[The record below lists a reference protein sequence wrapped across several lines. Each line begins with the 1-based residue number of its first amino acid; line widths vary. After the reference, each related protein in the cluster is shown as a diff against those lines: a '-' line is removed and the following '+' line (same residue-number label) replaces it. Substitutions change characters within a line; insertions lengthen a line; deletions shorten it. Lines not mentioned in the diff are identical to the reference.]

1 MVISWTLAVMAL
13 ISSFTVMADSLPGVG
28 TGYKH
33 SQFKLNGVSDYS
45 VNRQVPLHFQLTHDE
60 VGGRWNVSKD
70 LLQPHFPSLTMQN
83 NLADE
88 ATGLRQYDAA
98 LSLSPIM
105 KKGINVD
112 LGLNI
117 RFIDGNAVF
126 SENGQQQRHNFR
138 AAIPMFYAAAL
149 FNLPFK
155 GLSAGFVGRHSNSM
169 SNPSFDYK
177 AKLSYEW
184 VGGLGLEG
192 GWQHQ
197 QYADDELNQL
207 PNKPVAKGL
216 FLDLH
221 LKF

>member
-1 MVISWTLAVMAL
+1 MVISWILIVMAL
-13 ISSFTVMADSLPGVG
+13 ISSFTVMAESSSGVG
-28 TGYKH
+28 VDYKP
-33 SQFKLNGVSDYS
+33 SQFKLNVVSDYS
-45 VNRQVPLHFQLTHDE
+45 VNRQVPLHLQLTHDE

-70 LLQPHFPSLTMQN
+70 LLQPHFPSLTRQD
-83 NLADE
+83 NLAAE
-88 ATGLRQYDAA
+88 ATGLQQYDAA
-98 LSLSPIM
+98 LSLFPMM
-105 KKGINVD
+105 KKGMNLD

-126 SENGQQQRHNFR
+126 AENGQQQFRNFR

-184 VGGLGLEG
+184 IGGLGLEG
-192 GWQHQ
+192 GWQRQ
-197 QYADDELNQL
+197 QYANDELNQL
-207 PNKPVAKGL
+207 QRKPVAKGL

>member
-1 MVISWTLAVMAL
+1 MLISRAIAVMAL
-13 ISSFTVMADSLPGVG
+13 ISSFTVMADTLSG
-28 TGYKH
+28 TGADYRS
-33 SQFKLNGVSDYS
+33 SQFKVGLVSDYS
-45 VNRQVPLHFQLTHDE
+45 VNRQVPLHFQLTHDAL
-60 VGGRWNVSKD
+60 GGRWNVSKD
-70 LLQPHFPSLTMQN
+70 LLRPHFPG
-83 NLADE
+83 LARQDELMDE

-98 LSLSPIM
+98 FSFPMM
-105 KKGINVD
+105 KPGMNFD

-126 SENGQQQRHNFR
+126 SANGQQQRQNFR
-138 AAIPMFYAAAL
+138 EAIPMIYAAAL

-155 GLSAGFVGRHSNSM
+155 GLSAGFVGRHSDSM
-169 SNPSFDYK
+169 INPSFDYK

-192 GWQHQ
+192 GWRHQ
-197 QYADDELNQL
+197 QYANDELNQL
-207 PNKPVAKGL
+207 QSKPVAKGL

>member
-1 MVISWTLAVMAL
+1 MVISWILIVMAF
-13 ISSFTVMADSLPGVG
+13 ISSFTVMADSLSSGAG
-28 TGYKH
+28 AGYKY
-33 SQFKLNGVSDYS
+33 SQFKLGTTSDYS

-60 VGGRWNVSKD
+60 IAGRWNVSKD
-70 LLQPHFPSLTMQN
+70 LLQPHFPGLTIQA
-83 NLADE
+83 NLAGE
-88 ATGLRQYDAA
+88 ATGLQQYDAA
-98 LSLSPIM
+98 FSFPMM
-105 KKGINVD
+105 KKGMNFD
-112 LGLNI
+112 LGLNV

-126 SENGQQQRHNFR
+126 SANGQQQRHNFR

-155 GLSAGFVGRHSNSM
+155 GLSAGFVGRRSNSL

-197 QYADDELNQL
+197 QYANDELNRL
-207 PNKPVAKGL
+207 PNKSITKGL

>member
-1 MVISWTLAVMAL
+1 MLISWTLAVMIL
-13 ISSFTVMADSLPGVG
+13 ISSFSAMADSLSEAGV
-28 TGYKH
+28 GYKH
-33 SQFKLNGVSDYS
+33 SRFKGDVVSDYS

-60 VGGRWNVSKD
+60 VDGRWNVSKD
-70 LLQPHFPSLTMQN
+70 LLQPYFPGLTMQD
-83 NLADE
+83 NLTGE

-98 LSLSPIM
+98 LSFPMM
-105 KKGINVD
+105 KKGMNFD
-112 LGLNI
+112 FGLNI

-126 SENGQQQRHNFR
+126 LENGQQQRRNFR
-138 AAIPMFYAAAL
+138 EAIPMFYAAAL

-184 VGGLGLEG
+184 IGGLGLEG
-192 GWQHQ
+192 GWQSQ
-197 QYADDELNQL
+197 QYANDELNQL
-207 PNKPVAKGL
+207 QRKPVAKGL